1 MNKDSLKRLIDVANG
16 NKKAD
21 LVLKN
26 GSIVDVCSGKI
37 FKADLAIA
45 EGYIAGFGEYDGETE
60 VDIEGKYIAPGLMD
74 AHIHHTVLLK
84 NSAEWWYLTVLP
96 LS

>member
-26 GSIVDVCSGKI
+26 GYIVDVCSGKI

-45 EGYIAGFGEYDGETE
+45 EGYIAGFGEYDG
-60 VDIEGKYIAPGLMD
+60 
-74 AHIHHTVLLK
+74 
-84 NSAEWWYLTVLP
+84 S
-96 LS
+96 